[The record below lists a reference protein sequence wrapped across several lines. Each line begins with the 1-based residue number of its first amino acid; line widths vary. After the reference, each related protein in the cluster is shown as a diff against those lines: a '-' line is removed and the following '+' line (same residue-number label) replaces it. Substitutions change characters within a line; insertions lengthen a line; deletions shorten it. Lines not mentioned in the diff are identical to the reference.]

1 MVGKE
6 EQAGAGRAAPSEE
19 TATVQLAAALVGGSG
34 S

>member
-6 EQAGAGRAAPSEE
+6 EQAGGERAAPSEE
-19 TATVQLAAALVGGSG
+19 TATVQLAAALVEGSG

>member
-6 EQAGAGRAAPSEE
+6 EQAGAGRAALSEE
-19 TATVQLAAALVGGSG
+19 TATAQLAAALVEGSG